1 VAFHCKAKPVAQLK
15 HVVVVAVKQDAQF
28 VPQAVVLVVTV
39 ATHVAVPVYPAP
51 QAVQVRAFVE
61 MVHAVQPAVKPV
73 AVAVAA
79 GEDTPVA
86 QLTQLPAALTTYP
99 SLHVREVAGVPTV
112 HVTAAVSVH
121 TAQRLVAATR

>member
-1 VAFHCKAKPVAQLK
+1 
-15 HVVVVAVKQDAQF
+15 
-28 VPQAVVLVVTV
+28 VTMR
-39 ATHVAVPVYPAP
+39 AHVAVPVYPAP

-79 GEDTPVA
+79 GEETPVA
-86 QLTQLPAALTTYP
+86 QLTQLPAELRTYP
-99 SLHVREVAGVPTV
+99 SLQVSEVAGVPTV

-121 TAQRLVAATR
+121 TTQRVVLDDR